1 MRSMNEEP
9 VQKYTGPQSLAL
21 IGWVALCF
29 SAAGTGV
36 LVSTGG
42 WYAELVKPSW
52 SPPSWVFGPVWTLLY
67 AMMAAAAL
75 LVWRDGGWAARWRTL
90 GLFVLQL
97 LLNALWTPLFFGWHS
112 PGAAFLEIIVLWM
125 VLAATVVAFW
135 KVRKFAGLLLV
146 PYLVWVTFAAALNY
160 AIWQLNP

>member
-1 MRSMNEEP
+1 
-9 VQKYTGPQSLAL
+9 
-21 IGWVALCF
+21 
-29 SAAGTGV
+29 
-36 LVSTGG
+36 
-42 WYAELVKPSW
+42 
-52 SPPSWVFGPVWTLLY
+52 
-67 AMMAAAAL
+67 MMAAAAL

-112 PGAAFLEIIVLWM
+112 PAAAFLEITVLWM